1 MGWIMGPGEMLRL
14 SDFEQLST
22 VFGKFS
28 RDADTAWELY
38 FHCMLR
44 DKQDISR
51 VQLADCVT

>member
-1 MGWIMGPGEMLRL
+1 MGPGEMLRL
-14 SDFEQLST
+14 SDFEQLSM

-28 RDADTAWELY
+28 RDADTARELY

-44 DKQDISR
+44 DKQDITR